1 LVQWLS
7 MYKAAFSLD
16 GDIVFYLDA
25 VGNKYAATGGSLAW
39 RLNNPGLVH
48 SISRF
53 FSRQGSIGHFGR
65 YAIFAT
71 PEHGREALS
80 NWLHSKKYFS
90 GSLTTIAKHYQPNN
104 PDDFANR
111 LARLTGI
118 PIRTK
123 VRALSKLEFGQLLF
137 GIEKLCD
144 YVLKSNEKFSL
155 LPKIFGKIENG
166 ELENT
171 YLIGGNI
178 VLSKKEALEWAGSN
192 RLDAVIVHQYDGCVY
207 LRSRPDHCIQNVYL
221 PTARFFEENA
231 APFLRIVGTQ
241 KKGQCIWAFI
251 NGIFNTKEDALE
263 AATQISSMAG
273 GERVLSMQ
281 NDTRGLFDLANC
293 IILKTSFD
301 IPIINRTV
309 KFLQYL
315 LTLEE
320 EEKSP
325 IVLFAHSQGSII
337 LEHALE
343 LLKPN
348 VTERLRIFT
357 FGGGS
362 FIAAGK
368 SHADSHNYA
377 SAADF
382 VCLMGSPNLQTLALK
397 RYHARKEGLT
407 DAQMIYDW
415 SFHDA
420 ILELDS
426 MDAKVTEKFI
436 EGRTR
441 HYQDLLSGIAN
452 LTILDPDPD
461 SRWKHKF
468 MSDCYQT
475 VVQRIINTYRK

>member
-1 LVQWLS
+1 
-7 MYKAAFSLD
+7 MYKAAYSQD
-16 GDIVFYLDA
+16 GNIVFYLDT

-48 SISRF
+48 STSRF

-71 PEHGREALS
+71 PENGREALS

-90 GSLTTIAKHYQPNN
+90 GSLKTIAKHYQPNN

-111 LARLTGI
+111 LSHLTGI
-118 PIRTK
+118 SIQTK
-123 VRALSKLEFGQLLF
+123 VKALSKQEFSQLLL
-137 GIEKLCD
+137 GIEKLCG
-144 YVLKSNEKFSL
+144 YVLKGDEKFYL
-155 LPKIFGKIENG
+155 LPKIIGKIENG
-166 ELENT
+166 DLENT
-171 YLIGGNI
+171 YLIGGNV
-178 VLSKKEALEWAGSN
+178 VLSKKEALEWTGSN
-192 RLDAVIVHQYDGCVY
+192 RLDAVIVHQYGGGVH
-207 LRSRPDHCIQNVYL
+207 LRSRPDHCIQNVHL

-231 APFLRIVGTQ
+231 APLLRVVGTQ

-281 NDTRGLFDLANC
+281 NDTRWLLDLGDC
-293 IILKTSFD
+293 VILKTSFD
-301 IPIINRTV
+301 VPVINRTV

-320 EEKSP
+320 EEQSP
-325 IVLFAHSQGSII
+325 IILFAHSQGGII

-348 VTERLRIFT
+348 IAERFRIFI

-368 SHADSHNYA
+368 SHSDSHNYA

-397 RYHARKEGLT
+397 RYHALKEGLT
-407 DAQMIYDW
+407 DAQMIHDW
-415 SFHDA
+415 SFLDA

-426 MDAKVTEKFI
+426 IDAKVIQKFI
-436 EGRTR
+436 EGRIKY
-441 HYQDLLSGIAN
+441 YQDLVSRIIN
-452 LTILDPDPD
+452 LTILDPDLD

-468 MSDCYQT
+468 MSDCYQAT
-475 VVQRIINTYRK
+475 VQKIINKYRK

>member
-1 LVQWLS
+1 
-7 MYKAAFSLD
+7 MYKAAYSQD
-16 GDIVFYLDA
+16 GNIVFYLDT

-48 SISRF
+48 STSRF

-71 PEHGREALS
+71 PENGREALS

-90 GSLTTIAKHYQPNN
+90 GSLKTIAKHYQPNN

-111 LARLTGI
+111 LSHLTGTSI
-118 PIRTK
+118 QTK
-123 VRALSKLEFGQLLF
+123 VKALSKQEFSQLLL
-137 GIEKLCD
+137 GIEKLCG
-144 YVLKSNEKFSL
+144 YVLKGDEKFYL
-155 LPKIFGKIENG
+155 LPKIIGKIENG
-166 ELENT
+166 NLENT
-171 YLIGGNI
+171 YLIGGNV
-178 VLSKKEALEWAGSN
+178 VLSKKEALEWTGSN
-192 RLDAVIVHQYDGCVY
+192 RLDAVIVHQYSGGVH
-207 LRSRPDHCIQNVYL
+207 LRSRPDHCIQNVHL

-231 APFLRIVGTQ
+231 APLLRVVGTQ

-281 NDTRGLFDLANC
+281 NDTRWLLDLGDC
-293 IILKTSFD
+293 VILKTSFD
-301 IPIINRTV
+301 VPVINRTV

-320 EEKSP
+320 EEQSP
-325 IVLFAHSQGSII
+325 IILFAHSQGGII

-348 VTERLRIFT
+348 ITGRFRIFT

-368 SHADSHNYA
+368 SHSDSHNYA

-397 RYHARKEGLT
+397 RYHALKEGLT
-407 DAQMIYDW
+407 DAQMIHDW
-415 SFHDA
+415 SFLDA

-426 MDAKVTEKFI
+426 IDAKVRQKFI
-436 EGRTR
+436 EGRIKY
-441 HYQDLLSGIAN
+441 YQDLVSRIIN
-452 LTILDPDPD
+452 LTILDPDLD

-468 MSDCYQT
+468 VSDCYQAT
-475 VVQRIINTYRK
+475 VQKIINKYRK

>member
-1 LVQWLS
+1 
-7 MYKAAFSLD
+7 MYKAAYSQD
-16 GDIVFYLDA
+16 GNIVFYLDST
-25 VGNKYAATGGSLAW
+25 GNKYAATGGSLAW

-48 SISRF
+48 SASRF
-53 FSRQGSIGHFGR
+53 FSGQGSIGHFGR
-65 YAIFAT
+65 YAIFAS
-71 PEHGREALS
+71 PENGRAALS
-80 NWLHSKKYFS
+80 NWLHAKKYFN
-90 GSLTTIAKHYQPNN
+90 GSLKTIAKHYQPNN

-111 LARLTGI
+111 LSDLTDI
-118 PIRTK
+118 PPHTK
-123 VRALSKLEFGQLLF
+123 VKTLSKQEFSQLLF
-137 GIEKLCD
+137 GIEKLSG
-144 YVLKSNEKFSL
+144 YILKGDEKFYL
-155 LPKIFGKIENG
+155 IPKIIGKIENG
-166 ELENT
+166 ALENT
-171 YLIGGNI
+171 YLIGGNV
-178 VLSKKEALEWAGSN
+178 VLSKKEALEWAETN
-192 RLDAVIVHQYDGCVY
+192 RLDAVIVHQYDGGVH
-207 LRSRPDHCIQNVYL
+207 LRSRPDHCIQNVHL
-221 PTARFFEENA
+221 PTARFFEENT
-231 APFLRIVGTQ
+231 APLLRVIGTQ

-263 AATQISSMAG
+263 AATKISSMAG
-273 GERVLSMQ
+273 GERIISMQ
-281 NDTRGLFDLANC
+281 NDTRRLLDLGDCA
-293 IILKTSFD
+293 ILKTSFD
-301 IPIINRTV
+301 IPVISRAV
-309 KFLQYL
+309 RFLQYL
-315 LTLEE
+315 LTVEE

-325 IVLFAHSQGSII
+325 IVLFAHSQGGII

-397 RYHARKEGLT
+397 RYHARKVGLA

-426 MDAKVTEKFI
+426 IDARVIEKFI
-436 EGRTR
+436 EGRTK
-441 HYQDLLSGIAN
+441 HYKDLLSRIAN

-475 VVQRIINTYRK
+475 VVQKIINIYQK